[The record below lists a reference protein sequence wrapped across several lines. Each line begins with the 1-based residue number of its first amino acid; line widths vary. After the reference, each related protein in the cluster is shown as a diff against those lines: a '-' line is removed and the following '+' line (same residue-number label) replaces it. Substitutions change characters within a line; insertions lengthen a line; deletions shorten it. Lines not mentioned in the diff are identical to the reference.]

1 MKNSPKLTREA
12 FLECN
17 WKYEPEQNPVSYDK
31 LHSSLK
37 KIAKEK
43 LDIGQQEQYEI
54 FELLAEISLMYLDA
68 NNKDKPFRAFYTNI
82 ILRQRTKEPSDLTKE
97 ELEFLSLILND
108 IPEPSLKARIA
119 DILWLV
125 QEPKNY
131 KYAQIAIDSYTYY
144 TFDNKKNIIF
154 LFQDLNKYYERAI
167 YLCQQIN
174 DSNQLDKILSKLTDV
189 FKSENDRGLILI
201 LAKLIDKTKNK
212 DVLQKI
218 VMPKLYQEAI
228 QLKNKNN
235 FHLATIILTFLN
247 SKYKQFHDRENE
259 IKSLF
264 NIAEYHEY
272 HGDFRYKNN
281 DCNAYYF
288 YDAALQTYN
297 KIPKKNRNDYDVDNK
312 IHNLHAKLEES
323 NQIVLANMDKIH
335 IGPFDIT
342 NLVQAFVQRISNKT
356 DPIETLKYFTDLPI
370 AYQDFVH
377 DTAILSND
385 FFYSNILSKFYRKD
399 YRGDDGRLIAKISP
413 DDEENK
419 LNEKNQEKYRLNIY
433 INIPLINAG
442 LNQLHKEDK
451 FSKEIFENICHKSLI
466 VPKNREKIMAN
477 ALWSG
482 FQKDFI
488 AAIYLLC
495 PQVENIIRDQLKKIK
510 VRTSNLDKNNIETY
524 NSLNTLL
531 KLPEI
536 EKILDVNLLFE
547 FKSLFIDPIG
557 FNLRNNTAHGLL
569 EDNKASLSASIYA
582 WWFILKW
589 VFLSIK

>member
-1 MKNSPKLTREA
+1 M
-12 FLECN
+12 
-17 WKYEPEQNPVSYDK
+17 
-31 LHSSLK
+31 
-37 KIAKEK
+37 
-43 LDIGQQEQYEI
+43 
-54 FELLAEISLMYLDA
+54 LAEISLMYLDA

-82 ILRQRTKEPSDLTKE
+82 ILRQRIKEPSDLTKE

-108 IPEPSLKARIA
+108 IPEPSLKARMA

-131 KYAQIAIDSYTYY
+131 KYVQIAIDSYTYY
-144 TFDNKKNIIF
+144 TLDNKIVSF
-154 LFQDLNKYYERAI
+154 LFQDLNTYYERAI

-174 DSNQLDKILSKLTDV
+174 DNNRLDKILSNLTDV
-189 FKSENDRGLILI
+189 FKNENDSGLILI
-201 LAKLIDKTKNK
+201 LAELIDKTKNK

-228 QLKNKNN
+228 QLKNENN
-235 FHLATIILTFLN
+235 FHLSIKILEFLN

-272 HGDFRYKNN
+272 DGDFRYKNN
-281 DCNAYYF
+281 NCSAYYI
-288 YDAALQTYN
+288 YEKALQTYN
-297 KIPKKNRNDYDVDNK
+297 KIPKKNRNDYGVDNK
-312 IHNLHAKLEES
+312 IHNLHAKLKES
-323 NQIVLANMDKIH
+323 NQIVLANMCTIN

-342 NLVQAFVQRISNKT
+342 NSVQGFVQHILNKT
-356 DPIETLKYFTDLPI
+356 DPIETLKCFTGLSID
-370 AYQDFVH
+370 YQDLVQNAVKVSDQFFF
-377 DTAILSND
+377 SNL
-385 FFYSNILSKFYRKD
+385 FTKD
-399 YRGDDGRLIAKISP
+399 YRSDDGHIIAKISP
-413 DDEENK
+413 DDPKNK
-419 LNEKNQEKYRLNIY
+419 LNKKIQENYRLIIYTNIS
-433 INIPLINAG
+433 LINEG

-451 FSKEIFENICHKSLI
+451 FSKEIFENICHKSPI

-510 VRTSNLDKNNIETY
+510 VRTNNLDKNNIETY

-531 KLPEI
+531 KSPEI

-569 EDNKASLSASIYA
+569 DDNEASSSASIYA
-582 WWFILKW
+582 
-589 VFLSIK
+589 

>member
-1 MKNSPKLTREA
+1 MKGSPKLTQEA

-17 WKYEPEQNPVSYDK
+17 WKYEPEQNHVFYDK

-68 NNKDKPFRAFYTNI
+68 DNKDKPFRAFFTNI
-82 ILRQRTKEPSDLTKE
+82 LGRTKEPSDLTKE

-144 TFDNKKNIIF
+144 TFDNKKNVSF

-174 DSNQLDKILSKLTDV
+174 DSNQLDKILSKLTYV
-189 FKSENDRGLILI
+189 FKSENDSGLILI
-201 LAKLIDKTKNK
+201 LAELIDKTKNK
-212 DVLQKI
+212 DVLKKI

-228 QLKNKNN
+228 QLKNENN
-235 FHLATIILTFLN
+235 FYLAIIILTFLN
-247 SKYKQFHDRENE
+247 NKYKQFHDKENE

-272 HGDFRYKNN
+272 DGDFRYKNN
-281 DCNAYYF
+281 NCSAYYI
-288 YDAALQTYN
+288 YEEALQTYN

-312 IHNLHAKLEES
+312 IHNLHAKLKES
-323 NQIVLANMDKIH
+323 NQIVLANMRKIY
-335 IGPFDIT
+335 IGPINIT
-342 NLVQAFVQRISNKT
+342 NSVQGFVQHISNKT
-356 DPIETLKYFTDLPI
+356 DPIETLKYFTGLSID
-370 AYQDFVH
+370 YQDLVQNAVKESDQFFF
-377 DTAILSND
+377 SNL
-385 FFYSNILSKFYRKD
+385 FTKD
-399 YRGDDGRLIAKISP
+399 YRSDDGRIIAKISP

-419 LNEKNQEKYRLNIY
+419 LNEKKQEKYRLIIYTNIS
-433 INIPLINAG
+433 LINEG

-451 FSKEIFENICHKSLI
+451 FSKEIFENICHKSPI

-531 KLPEI
+531 KSPEI

-569 EDNKASLSASIYA
+569 DDNEASSSASIYA
-582 WWFILKW
+582 WWFILK
-589 VFLSIK
+589 LIIHSIK